1 MLASSSD
8 ATALHAGVLSVFTR
22 VFLRKPRWVVIDEAL
37 DALED
42 DARQCVISLFKD
54 ELKDA
59 AIINISRPRLITTS
73 SHAFCI

>member
-22 VFLRKPRWVVIDEAL
+22 IFRRKPRWVVIDEAL

-54 ELKDA
+54 KLKDA
-59 AIINISRPRLITTS
+59 AIINIARPRLINTS